1 MSDEV
6 TRPFTVL
13 EQRIEDH
20 HAENK
25 TRFAHVEERVRLL
38 EVSGAA
44 AHERGEASYRL
55 LEEIKRKLEAPRWW
69 IIAGI
74 VFLVGGLI
82 FQAGRYPDR
91 DELRGVASRL
101 MQVEV
106 EQRMQRML
114 LDAAAGHKP
123 SP

>member
-1 MSDEV
+1 MNDEI
-6 TRPFTVL
+6 TRPFNVL

-20 HAENK
+20 HEEYK
-25 TRFAHVEERVRLL
+25 LRFASVEERVRVL
-38 EVSGAA
+38 EVAFA
-44 AHERGEASYRL
+44 TAHERGEQSFKI
-55 LEEIKRKLEAPRWW
+55 LEKIERKLEAPRWW

-74 VFLVGGLI
+74 VFLVAGLV

-106 EQRMQRML
+106 EQKIQRMV
-114 LDAAAGHKP
+114 LDAHKP
-123 SP
+123 TPPTP